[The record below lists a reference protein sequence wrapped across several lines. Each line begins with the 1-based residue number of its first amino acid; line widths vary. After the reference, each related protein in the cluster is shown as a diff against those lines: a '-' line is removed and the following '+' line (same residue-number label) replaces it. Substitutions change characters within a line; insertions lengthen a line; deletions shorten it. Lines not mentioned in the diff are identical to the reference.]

1 MQRQMP
7 ATPKKTKN
15 FFACIQTDG
24 ACVVKRSRA
33 FFTPTLEPTMY
44 THAAVF
50 SGLTV
55 FATWARRAVLVAIAA
70 LPVAVPLAL
79 PVAAQASVVSY
90 FVPFE
95 GAGNVSVFDATAG
108 TGGWVGS
115 IDPTPDALAQPPF
128 PGVST
133 VLFSF
138 DAISKVLTGTFEIS
152 SGDLLSTLFGSLVGT
167 TTDADWLGAGGQMSL
182 DYTVLGGTGA
192 FDGARGFGL
201 SFVNYDPSG
210 GFNNYGETGLL
221 NFTVPSPSTAS
232 LVLAAL
238 LATAL
243 LRARRPS
250 QPVPL

>member
-1 MQRQMP
+1 MTQITAP
-7 ATPKKTKN
+7 LSTP
-15 FFACIQTDG
+15 
-24 ACVVKRSRA
+24 RA
-33 FFTPTLEPTMY
+33 ASGFGLAR
-44 THAAVF
+44 AAAAASV
-50 SGLTV
+50 
-55 FATWARRAVLVAIAA
+55 AVAA
-70 LPVAVPLAL
+70 LAPM
-79 PVAAQASVVSY
+79 AAHASVVNY

-95 GAGNVSVFDATAG
+95 GAGNVSVFNAAAG

-138 DAISKVLTGTFEIS
+138 DALTKMLSGSFEIS
-152 SGDLLSTLFGSLVGT
+152 SGDLLSTLFGSLVGST
-167 TTDADWLGAGGQMSL
+167 VEPDWLGTGGQISL

-201 SFVNYDPSG
+201 SFVTYDPNANSIG

-221 NFTVPSPSTAS
+221 NFTVPTPGSAS

-238 LATAL
+238 LAAALVRTRRQTA
-243 LRARRPS
+243 
-250 QPVPL
+250 VV